1 MSIQLQI
8 QMNTQRAK
16 NMQIIL
22 APDSF
27 KGSLSAAEVAESMA
41 RGVKKVFSAAQITKI
56 PLSDGGEG
64 LVDSLVKAT
73 GGETLYQQVTD
84 PLGGSVRAFWGILGD
99 KKTAVIEMAAASG
112 LPLVPEEKKNPLIT
126 TTYGTGELI
135 RAALDR
141 GCSKLI
147 IGVGGSA
154 TNDGGIGMAQALGVR
169 FLSKEGK
176 ELSFGGGQLSYL
188 HRIDISG
195 LDSRIK
201 ETEILVACDVTNPL
215 TGKQGAAQIYGPQKG
230 ATTEMIEQL
239 DKGLK
244 HYAGII
250 ARDLGLEIE
259 NIPGSGA
266 AGGLAAGLMAFLKG
280 KLTSGVDLVIDTVGL
295 EKELVTA
302 DLVLTG
308 EGKLD
313 AQSANGKLPVGVARR
328 AKKFNVPV
336 VVLAGSITEDVET
349 LHQEGI
355 TAYFSII
362 NSPMSLQEAMQR
374 TAELIERQVVEVLR
388 VWKQGL

>member
-1 MSIQLQI
+1 MH
-8 QMNTQRAK
+8 
-16 NMQIIL
+16 IIL

-41 RGVKKVFSAAQITKI
+41 RGVKKVFPTAQITKI

-73 GGETLYQQVTD
+73 GGEIIYQQVTG
-84 PLGGSVRAFWGILGD
+84 PLGNLVSSFWGILGD

-141 GCSKLI
+141 TCSKLI

-154 TNDGGIGMAQALGVR
+154 TNDGGMGMAQALGVR
-169 FLSKEGK
+169 FLDKEGR
-176 ELSFGGGQLSYL
+176 ELPFGGGQLSCL
-188 HRIDISG
+188 DKIDISG
-195 LDSRIK
+195 LDPRIA
-201 ETEILVACDVTNPL
+201 ETENLVACDVTNPL
-215 TGKQGAAQIYGPQKG
+215 TGKQGASHIYGPQKG
-230 ATTEMIEQL
+230 ATTEMIERL

-259 NIPGSGA
+259 HLPGAGA
-266 AGGLAAGLMAFLKG
+266 AGGLAAGLTVFLEG
-280 KLTSGVDLVIDTVGL
+280 RLTSGVDLAIDTVGL
-295 EKELVTA
+295 EKELVIA

-313 AQSANGKLPVGVARR
+313 AQSANGKLPVGVAHR
-328 AKKFNVPV
+328 AKKFAVPV
-336 VVLAGSITEDVET
+336 VVLAGSVADDITD
-349 LHQEGI
+349 LRQEGI

-374 TAELIERQVVEVLR
+374 TAELIESQVVEVLR
-388 VWKQGL
+388 VWKQGLQGGGS